1 MKLIGTDQDGNVLFT
16 SLASINEGDSEIVT
30 EVEDDLEVY
39 PNCTMYF
46 GNQLQVTDQEMFD
59 DQRSG
64 KWNEIRLIRNNVI
77 ATTDWTQLGDSA
89 LTTDEVTAWQTY
101 RTELRDMIDEDTN
114 PFAVVW
120 PTEPS

>member
-1 MKLIGTDQDGNVLFT
+1 MKLIGTDQDGNVLST
-16 SLASINEGDSEIVT
+16 SLVSINDGDSEIVM
-30 EVEDDLEVY
+30 EVDDDLEVY

-64 KWNEIRLIRNNVI
+64 KWTEIRLLRNKVI
-77 ATTDWTQLGDSA
+77 ADTDWTQLGDTA
-89 LTTDEVTAWQTY
+89 LTADEVTAWQAY
-101 RTELRDMIDEDTN
+101 RTQLRDMIDEDTN

-120 PTEPS
+120 PTEPT

>member
-1 MKLIGTDQDGNVLFT
+1 MKLIGTDQDGNVLST
-16 SLASINEGDSEIVT
+16 SLVSINDGDSEIVM
-30 EVEDDLEVY
+30 EVDDDLEVY

-64 KWNEIRLIRNNVI
+64 KWTEIRLLRNKVI
-77 ATTDWTQLGDSA
+77 SDTDWTQLTDTA
-89 LTTDEVTAWQTY
+89 LTAAEVTAWQTY
-101 RTELRDMIDEDTN
+101 RTQLRDMIDEDTN

-120 PTEPS
+120 PTEPT

>member
-1 MKLIGTDQDGNVLFT
+1 MKLIGTDQDGNVLYT
-16 SLASINEGDSEIVT
+16 SLVSINDGDSEIVM
-30 EVEDDLEVY
+30 EVDDDLEVY

-64 KWNEIRLIRNNVI
+64 KWTEIRLLRNKVI
-77 ATTDWTQLGDSA
+77 ADTDWTQLGDTA
-89 LTTDEVTAWQTY
+89 LTADEVTAWQAY
-101 RTELRDMIDEDTN
+101 RTQLRDMIDEDTN

-120 PTEPS
+120 PTEPT

>member
-1 MKLIGTDQDGNVLFT
+1 MKLIGTDQDGNVLST
-16 SLASINEGDSEIVT
+16 SLVSINDGDSEIVM
-30 EVEDDLEVY
+30 EVDDDLEVY

-64 KWNEIRLIRNNVI
+64 KWTEIRLLRNKVI
-77 ATTDWTQLGDSA
+77 SDTDWTQLGDTA
-89 LTTDEVTAWQTY
+89 LTADEVTAWQTY
-101 RTELRDMIDEDTN
+101 RTQLRDMIDEDTN

-120 PTEPS
+120 PTEPT